1 MRFTYQA
8 RTKIGDVKI
17 GVIDASSKKAAID
30 LLQRDGLFVTELK
43 KESESFTKM
52 VRIFERISGKDVAMF
67 SRQLAVMFKAN
78 VSLVESLRTI
88 GSQFTNQSF
97 REKILKI
104 SQDVEAGTSL
114 SNAFAKFPDIFSS
127 FFIAMVKAG
136 EVSGNLSE
144 QLTYLAD
151 YLEKNYYLSGKIKGA
166 MVYPAM
172 IIIVVIGVMFMLSYF
187 VLPNL
192 LSLLESNGA
201 ELPLVTKIVI
211 GFTGFIRGAGG
222 LVLLLSLVLFGV
234 LGYRYYKSE
243 KGKQFFDRFLLQ
255 VPIFKSL
262 LKMVYLDRFADN
274 LSTLISGGIP
284 ITQAL
289 EITANIVGNVV
300 YKEIILKTRDGV
312 RRGQTMSS
320 ILFNYPGIFPPMFT
334 QMILVGEQTGS
345 LDKSLSTLVV
355 FYQKETER
363 AIDAMLA
370 LLEPILIIILGVIVG
385 GVVAAVMIP
394 LYSSLGSM

>member
-30 LLQRDGLFVTELK
+30 MLQRDGLFVTQLR
-43 KESESFTKM
+43 KESESFSKRFRLM
-52 VRIFERISGKDVAMF
+52 DRISGKEVAIF

-88 GSQFTNQSF
+88 GGQFTNQSF

-114 SNAFAKFPDIFSS
+114 SNAFAKYPDIFSS
-127 FFIAMVKAG
+127 FFIAMIKAG

-166 MVYPAM
+166 MVYPAL
-172 IIIVVIGVMFMLSYF
+172 IVIVVIAVLFMLSYF

-192 LSLLESNGA
+192 LSTLTETGA
-201 ELPLVTKIVI
+201 ELPLITQIVI
-211 GFTGFIRGAGG
+211 VGSNFIRGPGG
-222 LVLLLSLVLFGV
+222 LLLILGMVLIMIFAM
-234 LGYRYYKSE
+234 RYYKSD
-243 KGKQFFDRFLLQ
+243 KGRIFFDKLFLR
-255 VPIFKSL
+255 VPVFSSL
-262 LKMVYLDRFADN
+262 LRMVYLSRFADN
-274 LSTLISGGIP
+274 LSTLVSGGIP
-284 ITQAL
+284 ITQSL
-289 EITANIVGNVV
+289 EITGNIVGNIV
-300 YKEIILKTRDGV
+300 YKEVILKTRDGV
-312 RRGQTMSS
+312 RRGQTISS
-320 ILFNYPGIFPPMFT
+320 ILYNYPELFPPMFT

-345 LDKSLSTLVV
+345 LDKSLSTLVN
-355 FYQKETER
+355 FYEKESDS
-363 AIDAMLA
+363 AIDG
-370 LLEPILIIILGVIVG
+370 LLTLIEPVLIILLGVIVG
-385 GVVAAVMIP
+385 GIVAAVMIP
-394 LYSSLGSM
+394 MYSSLGNM

>member
-30 LLQRDGLFVTELK
+30 MLQHDGLFVTQLR
-43 KESESFTKM
+43 KESESFSK
-52 VRIFERISGKDVAMF
+52 RYKILERISGKDVAVF

-88 GSQFTNQSF
+88 GGQFTNQSF
-97 REKILKI
+97 REKILRI

-114 SNAFAKFPDIFSS
+114 SNAFAKYPDIFST
-127 FFIAMVKAG
+127 FFVAMIKAG

-172 IIIVVIGVMFMLSYF
+172 IIIVVVAVLFLLSYF

-192 LSLLESNGA
+192 LSMLETSGT
-201 ELPLVTKIVI
+201 ELPLMTQVVIAVTN
-211 GFTGFIRGAGG
+211 FIRGPGG
-222 LVLLLSLVLFGV
+222 ILMILGMVLVSVFGF
-234 LGYRYYKSE
+234 RYYKSDA
-243 KGKQFFDRFLLQ
+243 GKVFFDKLFLQ
-255 VPIFKSL
+255 IPVFRSL
-262 LKMVYLDRFADN
+262 LKMVYLSRFADN

-284 ITQAL
+284 ITQSL
-289 EITANIVGNVV
+289 EITGNIVGNVV
-300 YKEIILKTRDGV
+300 YKEVILKTRDGV
-312 RRGQTMSS
+312 RRGQTISS
-320 ILFNYPGIFPPMFT
+320 ILYNYPDIFPPMFT

-345 LDKSLSTLVV
+345 LDKSLLTLVS
-355 FYQKETER
+355 FYQKESES
-363 AIDAMLA
+363 AIDG
-370 LLEPILIIILGVIVG
+370 LLVLIEPVLIIFLGVIVG
-385 GVVAAVMIP
+385 GIVASVMIP
-394 LYSSLGSM
+394 MYQSLGNM

>member
-30 LLQRDGLFVTELK
+30 MLQRDGLFVTQLR
-43 KESESFTKM
+43 KESESFSK
-52 VRIFERISGKDVAMF
+52 RYKILERISGKDVAVF

-88 GSQFTNQSF
+88 GGQFTNQSF
-97 REKILKI
+97 REKILRI

-114 SNAFAKFPDIFSS
+114 SNAFAKYPDIFST
-127 FFIAMVKAG
+127 FFVAMIKAG

-172 IIIVVIGVMFMLSYF
+172 IIIVVVAVLFLLSYF

-192 LSLLESNGA
+192 LSMLETSGT
-201 ELPLVTKIVI
+201 ELPLMTQIVI
-211 GFTGFIRGAGG
+211 AVTNFIRGPGG
-222 LVLLLSLVLFGV
+222 ILMILGMVLISVFGF
-234 LGYRYYKSE
+234 RYYKSDT
-243 KGKQFFDRFLLQ
+243 GKVFFDKLFLQ
-255 VPIFKSL
+255 IPVFRSL
-262 LKMVYLDRFADN
+262 LKMVYLSRFADN

-284 ITQAL
+284 ITQSL
-289 EITANIVGNVV
+289 EITGNIVGNVV
-300 YKEIILKTRDGV
+300 YKEVILKTRDGV
-312 RRGQTMSS
+312 RRGQTISS
-320 ILFNYPGIFPPMFT
+320 ILYNYPDIFPPMFT

-345 LDKSLSTLVV
+345 LDKSLLTLVS
-355 FYQKETER
+355 FYQKESES
-363 AIDAMLA
+363 AIDG
-370 LLEPILIIILGVIVG
+370 LLVLIEPVLIIFLGVIVG
-385 GVVAAVMIP
+385 GIVASVMIP
-394 LYSSLGSM
+394 MYQSLGNM

>member
-8 RTKIGDVKI
+8 RTKIGDVKM
-17 GVIDASSKKAAID
+17 GVIESSSKKAAID
-30 LLQRDGLFVTELK
+30 MLQRDGLFVTQLEKEGDSFSK
-43 KESESFTKM
+43 KIRLFD
-52 VRIFERISGKDVAMF
+52 RISGKEVAIF

-88 GSQFTNQSF
+88 GSQFSNQSF

-114 SNAFAKFPDIFSS
+114 SNAFAKYPDLFST

-172 IIIVVIGVMFMLSYF
+172 IVLVVIAVLFLLSYF

-192 LSLLESNGA
+192 LTMLEASGT
-201 ELPLVTKIVI
+201 ELPLMTQMVI
-211 GFTGFIRGAGG
+211 AVSSFIRGPGG
-222 LVLLLSLVLFGV
+222 IMLILGMVLAAVFV
-234 LGYRYYKSE
+234 MRYYKSDG
-243 KGKQFFDRFLLQ
+243 GKVFFDRLFLQ
-255 VPIFKSL
+255 IPVFSSL
-262 LKMVYLDRFADN
+262 LKMVYLSRFADN

-284 ITQAL
+284 ITQSL
-289 EITANIVGNVV
+289 EITSNIVGNVV
-300 YKEIILKTRDGV
+300 YKEVIVKTRDGV
-312 RRGQTMSS
+312 RRGQTISS
-320 ILFNYPGIFPPMFT
+320 ILFNYPDIFPPMFT

-345 LDKSLSTLVV
+345 LDKSLLTLVS
-355 FYQKETER
+355 FYQKETES
-363 AIDAMLA
+363 AIDGMLA
-370 LLEPILIIILGVIVG
+370 LIEPVLIIILGVIVG
-385 GVVAAVMIP
+385 GIVASVMIP
-394 LYSSLGSM
+394 MYSSIGNM

>member
-300 YKEIILKTRDGV
+300 FKEIILKTRDGV

-334 QMILVGEQTGS
+334 QMVLVGEQTGS